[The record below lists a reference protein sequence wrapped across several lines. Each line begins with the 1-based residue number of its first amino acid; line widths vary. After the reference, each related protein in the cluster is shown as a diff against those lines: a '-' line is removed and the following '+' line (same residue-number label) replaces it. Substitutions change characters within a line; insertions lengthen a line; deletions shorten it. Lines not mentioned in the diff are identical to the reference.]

1 MRGRKWPRREQPRIL
16 TLPLRSQSQPPL
28 SGANYD
34 VQQKERRARWTLLVL
49 IVAALAL
56 FWGGVVLS
64 HREAVVGLRELPA
77 ETRHT
82 LFVETLGEL
91 TSVCR
96 GSPAATGIL
105 RDHCV
110 DEARFVVQL
119 PECTDACRHAVAL
132 ILPHARR

>member
-1 MRGRKWPRREQPRIL
+1 METAKSAKIL
-16 TLPLRSQSQPPL
+16 MLPLGSEQRP
-28 SGANYD
+28 SGPSRDA
-34 VQQKERRARWTLLVL
+34 QKERRARWILLALV
-49 IVAALAL
+49 VAALAL
-56 FWGGVVLS
+56 YWGGVALS
-64 HREAVVGLRELPA
+64 HREAVAGLRELPA

-105 RDHCV
+105 RDHCI
-110 DEARFVVQL
+110 DQARFLVQL
-119 PECTDACRHAVAL
+119 PECTDACQRTVAL